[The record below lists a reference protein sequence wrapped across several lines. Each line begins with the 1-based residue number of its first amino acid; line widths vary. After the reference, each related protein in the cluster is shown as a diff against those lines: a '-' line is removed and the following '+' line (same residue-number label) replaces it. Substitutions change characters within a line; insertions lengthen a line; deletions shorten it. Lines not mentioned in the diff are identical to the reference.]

1 MGVRKDTGMRGFN
14 FNAPIAD
21 AGTSRHSFAGIQQS
35 ERGDAKNDNGRGGD
49 KPERSRSVLRGVRP
63 SLFRLG
69 MAKFDVNAPMARPGS
84 NPEA

>member
-49 KPERSRSVLRGVRP
+49 KPERYEIEER
-63 SLFRLG
+63 
-69 MAKFDVNAPMARPGS
+69 AQGS
-84 NPEA
+84 PPFFVSAGHGQV